1 MSRGRSRHQASRRR
15 MYSTRQR
22 ELRER
27 RARDTNE
34 DQPLLVDGVAAIEIE
49 VEEGLDFES
58 PTSWAVRLS
67 GRASAA

>member
-1 MSRGRSRHQASRRR
+1 

-27 RARDTNE
+27 RLRDTNE
-34 DQPLLVDGVAAIEIE
+34 EQPWLVDGVAAIEIE
-49 VEEGLDFES
+49 IEEGLDFES